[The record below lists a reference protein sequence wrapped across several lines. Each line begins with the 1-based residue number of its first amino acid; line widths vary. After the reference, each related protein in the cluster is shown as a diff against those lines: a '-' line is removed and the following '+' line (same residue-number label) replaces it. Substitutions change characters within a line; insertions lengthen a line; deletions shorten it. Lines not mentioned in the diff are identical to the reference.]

1 MSSLHARDHAAN
13 ARLQKLRFYPSALV
27 GGAGCRLR
35 DEDGR
40 SLLDF
45 SASCSAAS
53 LGYAHPAYV
62 AAVERAVRDPA
73 GATVL
78 TSANLPATRLAEKLL
93 AITPG
98 QGERRVWLG
107 HSGSDANEAVLRAA
121 RLVSGRPNVMCFE
134 GSYHGGS
141 AATIAISGHKTPI
154 DPADAARRVLIPFPD
169 AYRGGDAEQ
178 AGAAVLAHIEHRFA
192 TDAPPESIAA
202 AFIEPLQG
210 DGGMR
215 LPPPGFLAAF
225 AALCA
230 RHGIVLV
237 CDEIKVGLGR
247 TGLMH
252 GFQHEHLQPDVVTFA
267 KGLGGGLPVSAAVG
281 PARLLDAAAAY
292 AMQTLQGN
300 PVCAAAG
307 LAVLETIESED
318 LAGNAHAVG
327 GYLRERLAGLA
338 QRHAW
343 IGQVRGRGL
352 ALGVDLVLDRDRRT
366 PATRETAKVV
376 YRCYEL
382 GLVIGYVG
390 MESNVLEVT
399 PPLILSRAE
408 VDEAVDI
415 LSRALE
421 DVAAGQVGDAAI
433 AAFEGW

>member
-1 MSSLHARDHAAN
+1 MASLYSRDTAAN

-27 GGAGCRLR
+27 GGSGCRLR
-35 DEDGR
+35 DEAGR

-62 AAVERAVRDPA
+62 AAVERTVRDPA

-78 TSANLPATRLAEKLL
+78 TSANRPATRLAEKLL
-93 AITPG
+93 EITPG
-98 QGERRVWLG
+98 TGERRVWLG

-121 RLVSGRPNVMCFE
+121 RLVSGRPRVLCFE

-154 DPADAARRVLIPFPD
+154 DPADAARRVLVPFPD
-169 AYRGGDAEQ
+169 TYRDGAD
-178 AGAAVLAHIEHRFA
+178 AGAAVLAEIERRFA
-192 TDAPPESIAA
+192 GDAPPDGIAA
-202 AFIEPLQG
+202 AYIEPLQG

-215 LPPPGFLAAF
+215 LPPPGFLAAL
-225 AALCA
+225 AGLCA
-230 RHGIVLV
+230 RHGILLV

-247 TGLMH
+247 TGLLH
-252 GFQHEHLQPDVVTFA
+252 GFQHEGLQPDIVTFA
-267 KGLGGGLPVSAAVG
+267 KGLGGGLPLSAAVG
-281 PARLLDAAAAY
+281 PARVLDAAAAY

-307 LAVLETIESED
+307 LAVLETIEAEN
-318 LAGNAHAVG
+318 LAANAREVG
-327 GYLRERLAGLA
+327 GYLQERLRALA
-338 QRHAW
+338 ERHAW
-343 IGQVRGRGL
+343 IGEVRGRGL
-352 ALGVDLVLDRDRRT
+352 AIGVDLVLDRERRT

-376 YRCYEL
+376 YRCFEL

-399 PPLILSRAE
+399 PPLILTRAE
-408 VDEAVDI
+408 ADEAVEI
-415 LSRALE
+415 LAAAIA
-421 DVAAGQVGDAAI
+421 DVAAGRVDDAAI